1 MPRPPIRRFVEHLP
15 PATYFKPAGLPL
27 RNLDEVTLHVDELEA
42 LRLKDLEGLEQA
54 EAAARMGIA
63 RTTFRRVLV
72 AARGKLADALVHGK
86 AIRIEGGAFLHVGAG
101 AACADCGES
110 LRPGQPLR
118 VRGSAVSCPRCGGSR
133 WVSAGRGRHGARH
146 GRS

>member
-15 PATYFKPAGLPL
+15 PATYFKPAGVPL

-63 RTTFRRVLV
+63 RTTLRRVLV
-72 AARGKLADALVHGK
+72 AARGKLADALVRGK

-101 AACADCGES
+101 VTCADCGEPLTS
-110 LRPGQPLR
+110 VPRPR
-118 VRGSAVSCPRCGGSR
+118 ARGSTVSCPRCGGSR
-133 WVSAGRGRHGARH
+133 WVSAGRGRHGARR